1 MADLVPRHDAPVFV
15 DGRLA
20 KLRASCDSCN
30 ESKGAPRIGDSQGA
44 PRLPSPPACKTSSSQ
59 LPLPSDRL
67 NTNATACMVAERG
80 ADTNHETAAEAQTP
94 QQPFNDVVSTPL
106 DDSLLTSLDFPDDFD
121 IYTQEPTDSH
131 NISTSLDLGL
141 YTPNT
146 LASSRVFDPPMPFFD
161 QISQATTVYEGFSNV
176 PATDTPASRSQVC
189 SCSSRVIQ
197 QICAVKLSEDSIEC
211 ECTLGDEM
219 NIGTFIGRILQG
231 FDETLNASPAT
242 AKSAHGDT
250 PNGMAPKLSWGVLE
264 LEEDD
269 ESGLRQHLWLMQ
281 FGKLEKL
288 LNRFSTSVRRLRNS
302 HGSGNSAHVMLCECI
317 HMWLEQKAQ
326 VIKDRCLK
334 KGLIGAGRHV
344 DARKSSLSNV

>member
-20 KLRASCDSCN
+20 KLR
-30 ESKGAPRIGDSQGA
+30 DSQGA
-44 PRLPSPPACKTSSSQ
+44 PGSPSPPARKTSSSQ
-59 LPLPSDRL
+59 LSLPSGPL
-67 NTNATACMVAERG
+67 NTNVTACVVTERG
-80 ADTNHETAAEAQTP
+80 AVTNHETTTEAQTP
-94 QQPFNDVVSTPL
+94 QRSFDDVVSAPL
-106 DDSLLTSLDFPDDFD
+106 DDSLLTSLNLPDDFD

-141 YTPNT
+141 HMPNT
-146 LASSRVFDPPMPFFD
+146 LASSKVLDPPIPFFD
-161 QISQATTVYEGFSNV
+161 QRCQGTTVYEDVSNL
-176 PATDTPASRSQVC
+176 PAPDTPT
-189 SCSSRVIQ
+189 
-197 QICAVKLSEDSIEC
+197 CAVKLSEDSIEC

-219 NIGTFIGRILQG
+219 NIVTIGTLIGRILQG

-242 AKSAHGDT
+242 AKSPHGDT

-269 ESGLRQHLWLMQ
+269 ERNLRQHLWLVQ
-281 FGKLEKL
+281 FWKLEKL
-288 LNRFSTSVRRLRNS
+288 LHRFSTSVRRLRNL

-317 HMWLEQKAQ
+317 HMWLEHKAQ
-326 VIKDRCLK
+326 VIKDRCLE
-334 KGLIGAGRHV
+334 KGLIGTGLHV